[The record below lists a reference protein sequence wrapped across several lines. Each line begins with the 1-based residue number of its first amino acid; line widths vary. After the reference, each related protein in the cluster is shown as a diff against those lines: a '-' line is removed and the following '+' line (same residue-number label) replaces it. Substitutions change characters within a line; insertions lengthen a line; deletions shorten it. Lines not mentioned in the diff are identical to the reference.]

1 MRRPARLALT
11 IVLAALLPALAACGS
26 DTQGGPSTIPDS
38 GTRTQPVAL
47 TGVAT
52 TIALDP
58 LTVGVL
64 SDNNISWAPI
74 PPARRAAEGIRF
86 PITSGDVRPDTLAG
100 VIHHAGGIALTNGRL
115 RVTLGDIVINTKTG
129 QLTADAGS
137 GPVPLMNLDLSSG
150 KRLDGGNRL
159 VLGEIP
165 TTLTSGAAHALSEAL
180 NAPVFTPALPIGFAV
195 ISVTR

>member
-38 GTRTQPVAL
+38 GAQTQPVAL
-47 TGVAT
+47 TGIAT

-86 PITSGDVRPDTLAG
+86 PITGGDVRPDTLAG
-100 VIHHAGGIALTNGRL
+100 SIRHAGGIALTNGRL
-115 RVTLGDIVINTKTG
+115 RVALRDIVINTTTG
-129 QLTADAGS
+129 QLSADAGS
-137 GPVPLMNLDLSSG
+137 GRVQLMNLDLSSG
-150 KRLDGGNRL
+150 RRLDAANRY
-159 VLGEIP
+159 VLGDIP
-165 TTLTSGAAHALSEAL
+165 VTLTSGAAHALSEAL
-180 NAPVFTPALPIGFAV
+180 NVSVFTPALPIGIGV
-195 ISVTR
+195 ISATR

>member
-1 MRRPARLALT
+1 MRSPARLVLT
-11 IVLAALLPALAACGS
+11 IALAALLPVLAACGT
-26 DTQGGPSTIPDS
+26 DTQGGPSTIPA
-38 GTRTQPVAL
+38 GGAQTQPVAL

-86 PITSGDVRPDTLAG
+86 PITTGDVRPDTLAG
-100 VIHHAGGIALTNGRL
+100 TIHHAGGIALTNGRL
-115 RVTLGDIVINTKTG
+115 RVALGDIVINTKTG
-129 QLTADAGS
+129 QLSADAGS
-137 GPVPLMNLDLSSG
+137 GRVALMNLDLSSG

-159 VLGEIP
+159 VLGDIP

-180 NAPVFTPALPIGFAV
+180 NAPVFTPALPIGRAV
-195 ISVTR
+195 ISAAR

>member
-1 MRRPARLALT
+1 MIVAIGVDHAGAPLHAAIVDVLADLGHEVLDLGACDDYPDIALT
-11 IVLAALLPALAACGS
+11 VGRAVA
-26 DTQGGPSTIPDS
+26 S
-38 GTRTQPVAL
+38 GQAER
-47 TGVAT
+47 
-52 TIALDP
+52 
-58 LTVGVL
+58 GVL

-86 PITSGDVRPDTLAG
+86 PITSGDVRPDTLG
-100 VIHHAGGIALTNGRL
+100 GTIHHAGGIALTNGRL
-115 RVTLGDIVINTKTG
+115 RVALGDIVINTKTG

>member
-11 IVLAALLPALAACGS
+11 IVLAALLPALAACGD
-26 DTQGGPSTIPDS
+26 DTQGGPSTIPAS
-38 GTRTQPVAL
+38 GAQTQPVAL

-52 TIALDP
+52 TIVLDP

-86 PITSGDVRPDTLAG
+86 PITSGEVRPDTLG
-100 VIHHAGGIALTNGRL
+100 GSIRHAGGIALTNGTL
-115 RVTLGDIVINTKTG
+115 RVALRDIVINSTTG
-129 QLTADAGS
+129 QLSADTGAGR
-137 GPVPLMNLDLSSG
+137 VALMNLDLSSG
-150 KRLDGGNRL
+150 KRLDVGSRL
-159 VLGEIP
+159 VLGNIP
-165 TTLTSGAAHALSEAL
+165 ATLTSGAAHALSEAL
-180 NAPVFTPALPIGFAV
+180 NVSVFTPALPIGIAV

>member
-1 MRRPARLALT
+1 MRRPALLALT
-11 IVLAALLPALAACGS
+11 IVLAALLPALAACGGG
-26 DTQGGPSTIPDS
+26 TQGGPSTIPDS
-38 GTRTQPVAL
+38 GARTQPVAL

-100 VIHHAGGIALTNGRL
+100 TIHHAGGIALTNGRL
-115 RVTLGDIVINTKTG
+115 RVALSDIVIDTGTG
-129 QLTADAGS
+129 QLSADAGS
-137 GPVPLMNLDLSSG
+137 GRVALMNLDLSSG

-180 NAPVFTPALPIGFAV
+180 NAPVFTPALPIGIAE
-195 ISVTR
+195 ISATH

>member
-11 IVLAALLPALAACGS
+11 IVLAALLPALVACGS
-26 DTQGGPSTIPDS
+26 DTQGGPSTIPDT
-38 GTRTQPVAL
+38 GARTQPVAL

-86 PITSGDVRPDTLAG
+86 PITSGDVRPDTLG
-100 VIHHAGGIALTNGRL
+100 GSIHHAGGIALTNGRL
-115 RVTLGDIVINTKTG
+115 RVALGDIVINTTTG
-129 QLTADAGS
+129 QLSANAGA
-137 GPVPLMNLDLSSG
+137 GPVALMNLDLSSG
-150 KRLDGGNRL
+150 KRLDAGSRF
-159 VLGEIP
+159 VLGDIP
-165 TTLTSGAAHALSEAL
+165 ATLTPKAAHALSEAL
-180 NAPVFTPALPIGFAV
+180 NVSVFTPALPIGVAV
-195 ISVTR
+195 ISATH